1 MEIRLVEQ
9 KDGSMVKRRE
19 EGRSGAQNEEQKDGK
34 EDGRVEGRT
43 RTDRGEAKQVE
54 RQMEEQKEEGQ
65 MEAVAE
71 RTARWKGRKDKN
83 CCWKDGRTER
93 RMEGQ
98 QQKEGKLEIAN

>member
-43 RTDRGEAKQVE
+43 HTDKGEAK
-54 RQMEEQKEEGQ
+54 
-65 MEAVAE
+65 
-71 RTARWKGRKDKN
+71 
-83 CCWKDGRTER
+83 
-93 RMEGQ
+93 
-98 QQKEGKLEIAN
+98 